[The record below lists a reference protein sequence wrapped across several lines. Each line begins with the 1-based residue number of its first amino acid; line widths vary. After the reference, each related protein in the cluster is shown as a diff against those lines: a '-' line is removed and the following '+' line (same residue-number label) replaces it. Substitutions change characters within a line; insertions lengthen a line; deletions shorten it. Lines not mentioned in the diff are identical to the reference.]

1 MSHTHSHAPGQPSH
15 SHGPAPP
22 QQQQQTMVMRPPDPL
37 MQAVIEESFRP
48 VEIAL
53 GAPENA
59 VALCGKHKLEKCADC
74 NEDHRSLNRL
84 SRLLVANPNLRCPPP
99 PQVVSQNLSQAINN
113 TKDEGNTMFKG
124 GHHVQAIQ
132 RYTMAAS
139 IAVQRPPWEAQQLMR
154 EELSMI
160 LSNRSAAFFEAGD
173 FVSALVD
180 AETVVQL
187 KRPWSKG
194 HFRKARAL
202 MKLDHYEEAREA
214 IQLGLSFEP
223 TNPEMLQMLADIES
237 HLDVPE
243 TGLEKASP
251 QPIPVA

>member
-1 MSHTHSHAPGQPSH
+1 
-15 SHGPAPP
+15 
-22 QQQQQTMVMRPPDPL
+22 

-48 VEIAL
+48 VDLAL
-53 GAPENA
+53 GPPENA
-59 VALCGKHKLEKCADC
+59 TALCGKHKQEKCAVCGIDY
-74 NEDHRSLNRL
+74 RALNRL

-113 TKDEGNTMFKG
+113 TKEEGNTLFKG
-124 GHHVQAIQ
+124 GMHVQAIQ

-139 IAVQRPPWEAQQLMR
+139 IAAQRPPWEAQQLMR

-173 FVSALVD
+173 YISALVD
-180 AETVVQL
+180 AETVIQL

-202 MKLDHYEEAREA
+202 MKLERYQEAKDA

-223 TNPEMLQMLADIES
+223 TNPVRS
-237 HLDVPE
+237 
-243 TGLEKASP
+243 
-251 QPIPVA
+251 

>member
-1 MSHTHSHAPGQPSH
+1 
-15 SHGPAPP
+15 
-22 QQQQQTMVMRPPDPL
+22 

-48 VEIAL
+48 VDLAL
-53 GAPENA
+53 GPPENA
-59 VALCGKHKLEKCADC
+59 VILCGRHKQEKCADC
-74 NEDHRSLNRL
+74 GEDHRALNRL

-99 PQVVSQNLSQAINN
+99 PQLVSHNLSQAINN
-113 TKDEGNTMFKG
+113 TKDEGNALFKG
-124 GHHVQAIQ
+124 GMHVQAIQ

-173 FVSALVD
+173 YISALVD
-180 AETVVQL
+180 AETVIQL

-202 MKLDHYEEAREA
+202 MKIERYQEAKDA

-223 TNPEMLQMLADIES
+223 ANAEMVQMLGDIEA
-237 HLDVPE
+237 HLNGSE
-243 TGLEKASP
+243 KSLER
-251 QPIPVA
+251 IPPSQSILVS